1 MLGEYVK
8 EYISKLTT
16 VGIMHRK
23 GIELKRR
30 DYDELQELLLYS
42 TKELDELIKASEER
56 DTLKARV
63 DELEEEI
70 KLSRISQ
77 KLFDQDLNECIDKKN
92 KLKQDALLGKML
104 NLAIKQRYRVKY
116 NNYKNDFVVW
126 FAVTGREII
135 LSDWY
140 KQQLEKEETSGK

>member
-56 DTLKARV
+56 DTLKAKHIEYINASIGV
-63 DELEEEI
+63 YEGYQKQIDE
-70 KLSRISQ
+70 
-77 KLFDQDLNECIDKKN
+77 
-92 KLKQDALLGKML
+92 LKQDALLGKAL
-104 NLAIKQRYRVKY
+104 KKAFEYDFEV
-116 NNYKNDFVVW
+116 YKSQGCIVVE
-126 FAVTGREII
+126 TNTHDIE
-135 LSDWY
+135 LLDWY
-140 KQQLEKEETSGK
+140 QQQLEKEETSGK